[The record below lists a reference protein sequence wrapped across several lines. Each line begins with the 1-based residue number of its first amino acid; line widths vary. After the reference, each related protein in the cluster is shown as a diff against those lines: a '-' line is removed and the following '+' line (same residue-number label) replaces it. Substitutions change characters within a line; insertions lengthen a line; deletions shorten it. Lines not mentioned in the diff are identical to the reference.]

1 MKRILSTTALAFG
14 LALAGFTAIAEAQQR
29 VQPAQQPG
37 RVQGS
42 YAPVTPAEFTTCRV
56 FRIWMAQSGLVF
68 HCNGI
73 AMTFTGG
80 NQPGGIA
87 AATSLLLQYR
97 ADESNIFVRYQMDP
111 DNAACAEIDYTRYE
125 NMFEAG
131 QCARVIS
138 LGY

>member
-1 MKRILSTTALAFG
+1 MKQMLFIAALATG
-14 LALAGFTAIAEAQQR
+14 LAITGFSASADAQQR
-29 VQPAQQPG
+29 VQSAQQPA
-37 RVQGS
+37 RIQGS
-42 YAPVTPAEFTTCRV
+42 YAPVTPAEFTTCRI

-111 DNAACAEIDYTRYE
+111 DNAACAEIDYTRYG
-125 NMFEAG
+125 NMFEPG

>member
-1 MKRILSTTALAFG
+1 MKRLLFTTTLTLSLVI
-14 LALAGFTAIAEAQQR
+14 AGFTASADAQQR
-29 VQPAQQPG
+29 VQSTQQPPA
-37 RVQGS
+37 VQGS
-42 YAPVTPAEFTTCRV
+42 YAPVTPTEFTTCRI
-56 FRIWMAQSGLVF
+56 FRFWMAQSGLVF
-68 HCNGI
+68 HCNDI

-87 AATSLLLQYR
+87 AATSMLLHYR
-97 ADESNIFVRYQMDP
+97 ENESTIFVRYQMDP

>member
-1 MKRILSTTALAFG
+1 MKRILFTTALALG
-14 LALAGFTAIAEAQQR
+14 LAVTAFTGSAFAQQR
-29 VQPAQQPG
+29 VQSTQLPPA
-37 RVQGS
+37 VQGT
-42 YAPVTPAEFTTCRV
+42 YAPVTPAEFTTCRI

-73 AMTFTGG
+73 AMSFTGG

-125 NMFEAG
+125 HFFEAG